1 MVRCPA
7 MCAGGV
13 GGGMATS
20 MAGFGGGCAVPGV
33 SGVSR
38 KELRTRATRKLKSGG
53 YAEYN
58 FEFHQ
63 ALVSEPPAMCLWPAC

>member
-1 MVRCPA
+1 MVRCPV

-13 GGGMATS
+13 GGGMVTS
-20 MAGFGGGCAVPGV
+20 MAGFGGGRAVPGV

-53 YAEYN
+53 YAECKL
-58 FEFHQ
+58 EFHP
-63 ALVSEPPAMCLWPAC
+63 ALVLEPPAMCL